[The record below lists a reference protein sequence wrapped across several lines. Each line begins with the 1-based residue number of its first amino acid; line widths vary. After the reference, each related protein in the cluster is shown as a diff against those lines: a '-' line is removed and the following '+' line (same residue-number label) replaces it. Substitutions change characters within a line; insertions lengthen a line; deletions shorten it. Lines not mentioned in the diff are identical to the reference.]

1 MLVLANV
8 FYTASFSL
16 VKIISISVA
25 VLMIMFFR
33 FAVGPLVLFPYMT
46 TKRVSFRVN
55 QPLVLVLRIVFG
67 LSAMYCL
74 FNAFKL
80 GALGQ
85 TMLIF
90 ECSTVWAFCL
100 SVLIFKDKPTLYSI
114 VAVPIAIFGM
124 VLVIKPESGFSV
136 TVANMMALM
145 GSLLNAGVYLTL
157 KQLRHTNTTSVIVF
171 WTYLVASIVILI
183 TLFTNQVTLDVSFLN
198 PLVLMA
204 VVGLIGQLLMTG
216 GFKFSPAG
224 VSSMVMTSSIPMMYV
239 SGILFFQEQLTFYG
253 VIGSCL
259 IIGSI
264 LVISIYR

>member
-1 MLVLANV
+1 
-8 FYTASFSL
+8 
-16 VKIISISVA
+16 
-25 VLMIMFFR
+25 
-33 FAVGPLVLFPYMT
+33 
-46 TKRVSFRVN
+46 
-55 QPLVLVLRIVFG
+55 
-67 LSAMYCL
+67 
-74 FNAFKL
+74 
-80 GALGQ
+80 
-85 TMLIF
+85 
-90 ECSTVWAFCL
+90 
-100 SVLIFKDKPTLYSI
+100 
-114 VAVPIAIFGM
+114 
-124 VLVIKPESGFSV
+124 
-136 TVANMMALM
+136 MMALM